1 VGDGGHCSVEE
12 VPQSAQPRGYRD
24 GRGGAQSGGRSPAHP
39 QTSQFHLVF
48 SEMGAG
54 GELHKSCH
62 CCPTGAVELC
72 QFLILRTRALLA
84 RSDNRVTLSDVS
96 F

>member
-24 GRGGAQSGGRSPAHP
+24 GRGGAQSGGRSSAHP

-54 GELHKSCH
+54 GELHKVVIV
-62 CCPTGAVELC
+62 A
-72 QFLILRTRALLA
+72 QQA
-84 RSDNRVTLSDVS
+84 RWS
-96 F
+96 FANF